1 MQDARR
7 VYLARTFAYVAA
19 GAEGL
24 AIVDIEQAEQPKL
37 YQLYNAG
44 GKITDATDVIAA
56 STNASLFAY
65 IADGANGLHVVQL
78 TAPDTQPRYY
88 GFSPDPKPE
97 LIATRRTRWPALS
110 LSKALDR
117 DRAVDETG
125 HQIAVFGRLGARP
138 FNSKEMQRLYLKNGK
153 PWFVDDEPRMQS
165 LIPRQP
171 KRSAG
176 RNSKNSLN

>member
-1 MQDARR
+1 MVLR
-7 VYLARTFAYVAA
+7 
-19 GAEGL
+19 
-24 AIVDIEQAEQPKL
+24 
-37 YQLYNAG
+37 
-44 GKITDATDVIAA
+44 
-56 STNASLFAY
+56 
-65 IADGANGLHVVQL
+65 ANGLHVVQL
-78 TAPDTQPRYY
+78 PAPDTQPRYY

-165 LIPRQP
+165 LIPSQP

-176 RNSKNSLN
+176 KNSKNSLN